1 MLGPMYA
8 GYFGLQLD
16 PFSLSPDPRF
26 LYMSERHREALAHL
40 LYGVQGG
47 GGFVVLSGDIGA
59 GKTTICRC
67 FLQQVPPQCR
77 VAYIFHPPATAL
89 DLLQSICAEF
99 GLAWTAHP
107 GNPGSLQPCIAALN
121 EHLLRSHAAGERNLL
136 IIDEAQALPA
146 PVLEQLRLLTNLETS
161 EAKLLQIV
169 LIGQPELRQ
178 RLAEPGLEQLAQRV
192 VARFHLD
199 TLGPEEIRP
208 YVAHRLQVAGLGGPL
223 PFTDEAI
230 DRIHALTGGVPRRIN
245 LLCDRA
251 LLGAYAG
258 ARAQVDR
265 GLLEQAAAEVF
276 DTVPPASPAPP
287 RSAPPEPARPR
298 VPWSRPVLALAG
310 LAVVA
315 VLAAVL
321 HGLTRPAGE
330 GRGAGPVAG
339 EVAMAGATTHNA
351 APAAAPTAAVE
362 ARATESA
369 PAWPAN
375 PPWPELTPDAGLV
388 QLGRLWTADLPARN
402 ACTAARAEG
411 LQCYRTDRLTLA
423 GLRQL
428 DRPGLITLGQPGASA
443 TVLVTAL
450 GEQHATVSM
459 DDRRWQL
466 PLQQLQTLWRGDFTT
481 LWRLPPGQRSRLED
495 GRFGPAAPWL
505 TAQMDDL
512 QAQGQLPGVGTGAS
526 LTEQIKAFQRSQ
538 GIDPVGAAGPLTF
551 MQLNRA
557 SRVDEPRLA
566 LAPPRP

>member
-1 MLGPMYA
+1 MLGRMYA

-121 EHLLRSHAAGERNLL
+121 DHLLRSHAAGERNLL

-208 YVAHRLQVAGLGGPL
+208 YVAHRLQVAGLRGPL
-223 PFTDEAI
+223 PFTDDAI
-230 DRIHALTGGVPRRIN
+230 ERIHALTGGVPRRIN

-258 ARAQVDR
+258 ARAQADR
-265 GLLEQAAAEVF
+265 GMLEQAAAEVF
-276 DTVPPASPAPP
+276 DTVPAPAPD
-287 RSAPPEPARPR
+287 RSGAPEPARPH

-315 VLAAVL
+315 VLAAAL
-321 HGLTRPAGE
+321 HGLTRPIGTNPHAS
-330 GRGAGPVAG
+330 AST
-339 EVAMAGATTHNA
+339 MSDSA
-351 APAAAPTAAVE
+351 APAPAPAQTPTMAASSE
-362 ARATESA
+362 APA
-369 PAWPAN
+369 PAWPAA
-375 PPWPELTPDAGLV
+375 PPWPDLTPDSGLA
-388 QLGRLWTADLPARN
+388 QLGRLWAADLPSRN
-402 ACTAARAEG
+402 ACTAARPQG

-450 GEQHATVSM
+450 NEEMATVQV
-459 DDRRWQL
+459 DERRWQL
-466 PLQQLQTLWRGDFTT
+466 PLQELERLWRGDFTT
-481 LWRLPPGQRSRLED
+481 LWRLPPGQRARLED

-505 TAQMDDL
+505 TARLADL
-512 QAQGQLPGVGTGAS
+512 QSQGRLPGLDSGAS
-526 LTEQIKAFQRSQ
+526 LTEQVRAFQRSQ

-557 SRVDEPRLA
+557 SQVDEPRLDPQA
-566 LAPPRP
+566 PRP

>member
-59 GKTTICRC
+59 GKTTVCRC

-121 EHLLRSHAAGERNLL
+121 EHLLRSHGAGERNLL

-199 TLGPEEIRP
+199 TLGAEEVRP

-223 PFTDEAI
+223 PFTDDAI

-258 ARAQVDR
+258 ARSQVDR
-265 GLLEQAAAEVF
+265 SMLEQAAAEVF
-276 DTVPPASPAPP
+276 DTVPTASPAPP
-287 RSAPPEPARPR
+287 RSRMTAPATAR

-310 LAVVA
+310 LAVLA

-321 HGLTRPAGE
+321 HGLTRPAGTS
-330 GRGAGPVAG
+330 AD
-339 EVAMAGATTHNA
+339 AMAATAATTGATSSNA
-351 APAAAPTAAVE
+351 APAAAPATTAVAN
-362 ARATESA
+362 APESA
-369 PAWPAN
+369 PAWPAT
-375 PPWPELTPDAGLV
+375 PPWPDLTPDAGLV
-388 QLGRLWTADLPARN
+388 QLGQLWATDLPARN
-402 ACTAARAEG
+402 ACNAARAQG

-428 DRPGLITLGQPGASA
+428 DRPGLITLSQPGASA

-450 GEQHATVSM
+450 DEQNATVSV
-459 DDRRWQL
+459 DGRRWQL
-466 PLQQLQTLWRGDFTT
+466 PLERLERLWRGDFTT
-481 LWRLPPGQRSRLED
+481 LWRLPPGQRTRLED

-505 TAQMDDL
+505 TARLADL
-512 QAQGQLPGVGTGAS
+512 QAQGRLQDAGAS
-526 LTEQIKAFQRSQ
+526 LTDQIKAFQRSQ

-557 SRVDEPRLA
+557 SQVDEPRLDPTA
-566 LAPPRP
+566 SRP

>member
-16 PFSLSPDPRF
+16 PFTLSPDPRF

-59 GKTTICRC
+59 GKTTVCRC
-67 FLQQVPPQCR
+67 FLQQVPPRCR

-99 GLAWTAHP
+99 GLVWVAQP

-121 EHLLRSHAAGERNLL
+121 DHLLRSHAAGERNLL

-199 TLGPEEIRP
+199 TLGPQEIRP
-208 YVAHRLQVAGLGGPL
+208 YVTHRLQVAGLGGPL
-223 PFTDEAI
+223 PFTDDAV
-230 DRIHALTGGVPRRIN
+230 DRIHAITGGVPRRIN

-265 GLLEQAAAEVF
+265 PMLERAAAEVF
-276 DTVPPASPAPP
+276 DTVPGPAP
-287 RSAPPEPARPR
+287 APAPTAVRLPPTRQ

-310 LAVVA
+310 LAGVA

-321 HGLTRPAGE
+321 HGLTRPAGA
-330 GRGAGPVAG
+330 GSAPPTAVAPSAPPPPASGAAPPETA
-339 EVAMAGATTHNA
+339 AMAVW
-351 APAAAPTAAVE
+351 PAA
-362 ARATESA
+362 
-369 PAWPAN
+369 
-375 PPWPELTPDAGLV
+375 PPWPGLTPDTGLT
-388 QLGRLWTADLPARN
+388 QLGRLWSADLPARN
-402 ACTAARAEG
+402 GCTAARGQG

-428 DRPGLITLGQPGASA
+428 DRPGLITLGQPGTTAL
-443 TVLVTAL
+443 VLVSGLDA
-450 GEQHATVSM
+450 QQATVSV
-459 DDRRWQL
+459 DDRTWQL
-466 PLQQLQTLWRGDFTT
+466 PLDRLEGLWRGDFTT
-481 LWRLPPGQRSRLED
+481 LWRLPPGQRTRLED
-495 GRFGPAAPWL
+495 GRSGPAAPWL
-505 TAQMDDL
+505 AARLTDL
-512 QAQGQLPGVGTGAS
+512 QAQGRLPGVETGAS
-526 LTEQIKAFQRSQ
+526 LTEQVRAFQRSQ

-557 SRVDEPRLA
+557 SQVDEPRLDPTA
-566 LAPPRP
+566 SRP

>member
-99 GLAWTAHP
+99 GLSWTAHP

-121 EHLLRSHAAGERNLL
+121 DHLLRSHAAGERNLL

-208 YVAHRLQVAGLGGPL
+208 YVAHRLQVAGLRGPL
-223 PFTDEAI
+223 PFTDDAI
-230 DRIHALTGGVPRRIN
+230 DRIHALTVGVPRRIN

-265 GLLEQAAAEVF
+265 GMLEQAAAEVF
-276 DTVPPASPAPP
+276 DTVPAPAPA
-287 RSAPPEPARPR
+287 RSGAPEPARPR

-315 VLAAVL
+315 VLAAAL
-321 HGLTRPAGE
+321 HGLTRPSGTNPAASAG
-330 GRGAGPVAG
+330 
-339 EVAMAGATTHNA
+339 TTGDAA
-351 APAAAPTAAVE
+351 APAPAPTVAVAASTE
-362 ARATESA
+362 ASA
-369 PAWPAN
+369 PAWPAA
-375 PPWPELTPDAGLV
+375 PPWPDLAPDSGLV
-388 QLGRLWTADLPARN
+388 QLGRLWAADLPTRN
-402 ACTAARAEG
+402 ACTAARSQG

-428 DRPGLITLGQPGASA
+428 DRPGLITLGQPGATA
-443 TVLVTAL
+443 TVLVAAL
-450 GEQHATVSM
+450 DEQMATVEV
-459 DDRRWQL
+459 DERRWQL
-466 PLQQLQTLWRGDFTT
+466 PVQQLERLWRGDFAT
-481 LWRLPPGQRSRLED
+481 LWRLPPGQRARLED
-495 GRFGPAAPWL
+495 GRLSAAAPWL
-505 TAQMDDL
+505 TARLADL
-512 QAQGQLPGVGTGAS
+512 QGQGRLPGLDRGAS
-526 LTEQIKAFQRSQ
+526 LTEQVRAFQRSQ
-538 GIDPVGAAGPLTF
+538 GIEPVGAAGPLTF

-557 SRVDEPRLA
+557 SQVNEPRLDPKA
-566 LAPPRP
+566 PRP